1 MNRAAFVAG
10 GLALAAV
17 VAPMV
22 ALQAAVPPLSVQQ
35 MVATGSMPKGVIR
48 SPDGRTLYVA
58 NYGQID
64 RRNLGVYDAS
74 TLALQRNIDVPGIIV
89 ESAISPDGRTLYVS
103 NFRRNSVQ
111 YLELATGRITREV
124 NTGRHPKILVV
135 SHDGRRLFA
144 ANWAS
149 RDVSEIDIASGTVT
163 RTLQAGDNPRGMAI
177 SRAGKLY
184 IANSTSD
191 DIHVYEGATM
201 AQSHRI
207 PRVCRIPRHVTL
219 SPDDSRLYI
228 SCLGAA
234 VLAVMD
240 TSNERIIR
248 RVATVSG
255 PKANDV
261 SPDGRYVATADY
273 NASGVTVV
281 DTTDWS
287 ARSIEVPLMNRASGI
302 VFAATGLRVIV
313 TGWFDDHLYS
323 VGIAGASPA
332 LSFARRDVLRTQRL
346 RREYDS
352 RSGEN
357 IAPTGRD

>member
-1 MNRAAFVAG
+1 MGSKGLRGAAIGLCVATIG
-10 GLALAAV
+10 APWLALD
-17 VAPMV
+17 
-22 ALQAAVPPLSVQQ
+22 AAVPPLSVQQ
-35 MVATGSMPKGVIR
+35 MVATGAMPKGVIR
-48 SPDGRTLYVA
+48 APDGRTLYVA
-58 NYGQID
+58 NYGQLD

-74 TLALQRNIDVPGIIV
+74 TLALQRTIDVPGIIV

-111 YLELATGRITREV
+111 YLDLASGRITREV
-124 NTGRHPKILVV
+124 TTGRHPKILVV

-149 RDVSEIDIASGTVT
+149 RDVSEIEVASGSVT
-163 RTLQAGDNPRGMAI
+163 RTLAAGDNPRGMAI
-177 SRAGKLY
+177 SRSGRLY

-207 PRVCRIPRHVTL
+207 PRVCRIPRHLTL

-228 SCLGAA
+228 SCLGAST
-234 VLAVMD
+234 LAVMD
-240 TSNERIIR
+240 TSTEQVVR
-248 RVATVSG
+248 RVRTVSG

-281 DTTDWS
+281 DTSDWS

-313 TGWFDDHLYS
+313 TGWFDDHLYA
-323 VGIAGASPA
+323 VGLATDAPA
-332 LSFARRDVLRTQRL
+332 LSFARRDVRRTQRL

-352 RSGEN
+352 RSGESVE
-357 IAPTGRD
+357 R